1 MKKTL
6 TTILSALLLVTAT
19 GCGDKE
25 TEVTNNNST
34 DKTSQLEIVKVEG
47 DRVVYYDF
55 DSLDASADLVVIGS
69 YKNDSTQNLEYEYS
83 SEFGKDVLVNAV
95 STNEIEVSRVL
106 KGTTDEDSLKI
117 SQRYGILDEPYQ
129 LVTFS
134 EMTAMEKGDEW
145 IFFLYYDD
153 SNDTYWCSGDY
164 TGRYP
169 LPDDSLTAVCNEVN
183 QIREE
188 RENWLSGKQTDV
200 TANANNDYV
209 YTSVD
214 GSEYSFTAQADIDK
228 VKSFDE
234 RISSS
239 LGEVDASD
247 FGVYEKNLINIEL
260 YCDIINQYDCTL

>member
-95 STNEIEVSRVL
+95 
-106 KGTTDEDSLKI
+106 
-117 SQRYGILDEPYQ
+117 
-129 LVTFS
+129 
-134 EMTAMEKGDEW
+134 
-145 IFFLYYDD
+145 
-153 SNDTYWCSGDY
+153 
-164 TGRYP
+164 
-169 LPDDSLTAVCNEVN
+169 
-183 QIREE
+183 
-188 RENWLSGKQTDV
+188 
-200 TANANNDYV
+200 
-209 YTSVD
+209 
-214 GSEYSFTAQADIDK
+214 
-228 VKSFDE
+228 
-234 RISSS
+234 
-239 LGEVDASD
+239 
-247 FGVYEKNLINIEL
+247 
-260 YCDIINQYDCTL
+260 